1 MKPKPN
7 IEKNLEELKALNEQ
21 IELVNESI
29 LFWEKRIE
37 DLFDEIDE
45 AEEESWRPDF
55 EERVG
60 SLMKKMEALLKRM
73 CTEER
78 IVEKLD
84 KKILKVHKR
93 IFVPDFEN
101 EQS

>member
-1 MKPKPN
+1 MKQKPN
-7 IEKNLEELKALNEQ
+7 IKKSLEELKALNEQ
-21 IELVNESI
+21 IELVNDSI

-45 AEEESWRPDF
+45 VEEESWRPDF
-55 EERVG
+55 EERIS
-60 SLMKKMEALLKRM
+60 SLMEKMETLLKRM

-84 KKILKVHKR
+84 EKILEVHKKISVS
-93 IFVPDFEN
+93 DFEN
-101 EQS
+101 E

>member
-1 MKPKPN
+1 MKPKPS
-7 IEKNLEELKALNEQ
+7 IEESLEELKALNEQ

-45 AEEESWRPDF
+45 VEEESWRPDF
-55 EERVG
+55 EERIS
-60 SLMKKMEALLKRM
+60 SLMEKMETLLKRM

-84 KKILKVHKR
+84 EKILEVHKKISVS
-93 IFVPDFEN
+93 DFEN
-101 EQS
+101 E